1 MRIPADAALAME
13 QLKPEETGDLIGP
26 YKLLEQIGEG
36 GFGCVW
42 IAEQTHPVRRTVA
55 LKIIKVGM
63 NTKEVVARFQQERQ
77 ALAAMDHPNIAKVW
91 DAGATLYGRPFF
103 AMELVR
109 GLKITQYCDQARLTV
124 RERLALFVAVCRA
137 VQHAHQKGII
147 HRDLKPSNVLVT
159 VNDDVAVPKII
170 DFGVAKATQQRFTDL
185 TIHTQIQQMVGTPLY
200 MSPEQAEMSALDVD
214 TRTDIY
220 SLGVL
225 LYELLTG
232 RTSFDP
238 DLMRQSVDEMRRII
252 RECEPLKP
260 SAALLQ
266 MRPDSRAAAAA
277 ARKTEEM
284 KLLSMIRGDLD
295 CIVMK
300 TLEKLPARRYSTA
313 NELAIDIER
322 HLANQPVLARPPSTL
337 YRMRRF
343 ARRHKAA
350 FVSGVSIAAALV
362 IGTGVSAWQAVRA
375 ARESARAKAGLEE
388 LRRTAPALAAL
399 VRELIAREDYTSAIA
414 TIGYAIQLQPQSVEY
429 LHQRAALFQGQQ
441 RLREAAA
448 DFRQIVALDPS
459 DAAARAGLEICER
472 IDAAPRASDGN
483 LPRDGLA
490 TLYGT
495 MKAGGR
501 PAAELKPLMLR
512 LDAANTFSREQW
524 LDLLKALPNRSGI
537 SLDQRL
543 KTGPDGNLAFD
554 LSGTMVADLSPL
566 RGMPLESLDLSGCSD
581 LRSLEPLRGMPLR
594 RLAISRTAVSDLS
607 PLSGMALTSLELGHT
622 LVTSLA
628 PIAGM
633 PLKLLECSYTPV
645 SDYSPIA
652 TLRSLEQMALQGVQI
667 NDLEFVRALPLKVLV
682 LARAQGVR
690 DLAPLSEI
698 KTLETLVLPRN
709 PFEVADS
716 PDRARFGVERRLERA
731 EIDSIEALRTHP
743 SLKQLSCTLP
753 AGGSADSAEATTLFW
768 RNWDRTM
775 QWWRPARE
783 AELQMKT
790 TRLEGNNWFVS
801 VQSQPQLTDLTL
813 FAESNITMLDL
824 SGCSNLSDLSPLRDL
839 PLKLLAIGHTAVRD
853 LMPLSKMPLQSLWM
867 ADTKVT
873 DLRPIRTTPLKVLY
887 LDKNPQ
893 LTDIS
898 PLVDNAEITDLVL
911 SENAADV
918 TLLRG
923 KLKALQHISYTYDP
937 NTRHPACA
945 PDAFWKEYHDLA
957 WLRALRAARTEID
970 AQQLPDGTWRVAV
983 RDAAFADATIFEGA
997 RISML
1002 YLHDTRVA
1010 DLRPLERLPLRAL
1023 RLDGTPCAD
1032 VTALCRI
1039 ATLESLVLPA
1049 NAEGV
1054 HALRKVV
1061 ALKRL
1066 AFSANA
1072 NGEPSLDAAAFW
1084 TALDAQGSPSRSQGP
1099 ASAGAPRTSRPS
1111 RTPESAARQ

>member
-1 MRIPADAALAME
+1 
-13 QLKPEETGDLIGP
+13 
-26 YKLLEQIGEG
+26 
-36 GFGCVW
+36 
-42 IAEQTHPVRRTVA
+42 
-55 LKIIKVGM
+55 
-63 NTKEVVARFQQERQ
+63 
-77 ALAAMDHPNIAKVW
+77 
-91 DAGATLYGRPFF
+91 
-103 AMELVR
+103 
-109 GLKITQYCDQARLTV
+109 
-124 RERLALFVAVCRA
+124 
-137 VQHAHQKGII
+137 
-147 HRDLKPSNVLVT
+147 
-159 VNDDVAVPKII
+159 
-170 DFGVAKATQQRFTDL
+170 
-185 TIHTQIQQMVGTPLY
+185 
-200 MSPEQAEMSALDVD
+200 
-214 TRTDIY
+214 
-220 SLGVL
+220 
-225 LYELLTG
+225 
-232 RTSFDP
+232 
-238 DLMRQSVDEMRRII
+238 
-252 RECEPLKP
+252 
-260 SAALLQ
+260 
-266 MRPDSRAAAAA
+266 
-277 ARKTEEM
+277 
-284 KLLSMIRGDLD
+284 
-295 CIVMK
+295 
-300 TLEKLPARRYSTA
+300 
-313 NELAIDIER
+313 
-322 HLANQPVLARPPSTL
+322 
-337 YRMRRF
+337 
-343 ARRHKAA
+343 
-350 FVSGVSIAAALV
+350 
-362 IGTGVSAWQAVRA
+362 
-375 ARESARAKAGLEE
+375 
-388 LRRTAPALAAL
+388 
-399 VRELIAREDYTSAIA
+399 
-414 TIGYAIQLQPQSVEY
+414 
-429 LHQRAALFQGQQ
+429 
-441 RLREAAA
+441 
-448 DFRQIVALDPS
+448 
-459 DAAARAGLEICER
+459 
-472 IDAAPRASDGN
+472 
-483 LPRDGLA
+483 
-490 TLYGT
+490 
-495 MKAGGR
+495 
-501 PAAELKPLMLR
+501 
-512 LDAANTFSREQW
+512 
-524 LDLLKALPNRSGI
+524 
-537 SLDQRL
+537 
-543 KTGPDGNLAFD
+543 
-554 LSGTMVADLSPL
+554 
-566 RGMPLESLDLSGCSD
+566 
-581 LRSLEPLRGMPLR
+581 
-594 RLAISRTAVSDLS
+594 
-607 PLSGMALTSLELGHT
+607 
-622 LVTSLA
+622 
-628 PIAGM
+628 
-633 PLKLLECSYTPV
+633 
-645 SDYSPIA
+645 
-652 TLRSLEQMALQGVQI
+652 
-667 NDLEFVRALPLKVLV
+667 
-682 LARAQGVR
+682 
-690 DLAPLSEI
+690 
-698 KTLETLVLPRN
+698 
-709 PFEVADS
+709 
-716 PDRARFGVERRLERA
+716 
-731 EIDSIEALRTHP
+731 
-743 SLKQLSCTLP
+743 
-753 AGGSADSAEATTLFW
+753 
-768 RNWDRTM
+768 M

-911 SENAADV
+911 PENAADV